1 MFTLKRVKRMENKS
15 KSEYWKYPFIGALAG
30 TANGVFGAGG
40 GLFLVPLF
48 ISLAKM
54 EEKKAFATSVAVIFP
69 LSIASLI
76 VFLIR
81 GENIFSIGLPFV
93 VGGILGGLVS
103 GKIFRRIPTIWLHRL
118 FGLLILYGAVRT
130 LFF

>member
-1 MFTLKRVKRMENKS
+1 MTNTTQKS
-15 KSEYWKYPFIGALAG
+15 DFWKYPLIGALAG

-48 ISLAKM
+48 ISLTKM

-81 GENIFSIGLPFV
+81 GENIFATGLPFV
-93 VGGILGGLVS
+93 IGGVLGGLVS

-118 FGLLILYGAVRT
+118 FGVLILYGAVRT

>member
-1 MFTLKRVKRMENKS
+1 MENNKQ
-15 KSEYWKYPFIGALAG
+15 KGDFWKYPLIGALAG

-48 ISLAKM
+48 ISLTKM

-76 VFLIR
+76 VFLVR
-81 GENIFSIGLPFV
+81 GESIFSTGLPFV
-93 VGGILGGLVS
+93 IGGVLGGLVS